1 MHSIRESSL
10 ARTVSAS
17 NWKSSD
23 SSLKPDGAAFF
34 FLLWLDFAW
43 HYLLRGACALAA
55 WLGFFSRLRL
65 GVALA
70 AGRFQRDFAVRKEGK
85 GGAPAFDF
93 RHWREFS
100 RDEAHLALL
109 VWFVFCI

>member
-1 MHSIRESSL
+1 M
-10 ARTVSAS
+10 
-17 NWKSSD
+17 
-23 SSLKPDGAAFF
+23 
-34 FLLWLDFAW
+34 
-43 HYLLRGACALAA
+43 ALFAA
-55 WLGFFSRLRL
+55 WRLRFGCMARFFSRLRL